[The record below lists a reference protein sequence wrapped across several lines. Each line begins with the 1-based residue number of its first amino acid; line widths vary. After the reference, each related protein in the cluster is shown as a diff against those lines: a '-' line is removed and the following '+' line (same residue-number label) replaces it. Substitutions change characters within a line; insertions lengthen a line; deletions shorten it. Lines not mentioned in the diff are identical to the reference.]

1 MGNVSAAEDAGVISN
16 LNATM
21 DGRGLTSEQQRRN
34 TIAFVHQRGSA
45 LEDLRVQSN
54 DDLSVVGSG
63 DANSATSDE
72 LSANSETYDF
82 LMVCMPIIRPIDP
95 AILAEEARIAAEEAA
110 AKKGPKGK
118 KAPQARKSTAAIS
131 LKSNSLAEAK
141 AQSKESAFAR
151 QQTFV
156 MPSKRMSSFGQSEA
170 DQLKTSLDNNLNGID
185 TILEEQGSVM

>member
-1 MGNVSAAEDAGVISN
+1 M
-16 LNATM
+16 
-21 DGRGLTSEQQRRN
+21 
-34 TIAFVHQRGSA
+34 HQRGSG

-110 AKKGPKGK
+110 AKKGGKGK
-118 KAPQARKSTAAIS
+118 KAPSSRKSSAVVG
-131 LKSNSLAEAK
+131 LG
-141 AQSKESAFAR
+141 SK
-151 QQTFV
+151 
-156 MPSKRMSSFGQSEA
+156 
-170 DQLKTSLDNNLNGID
+170 
-185 TILEEQGSVM
+185 